1 VADIFDELEEDL
13 KEQKIFDLW
22 HKWGNWIIGAAL
34 LIVIGAAGVPVW
46 KYYHHSIKTDESARY
61 SNALALVQ
69 KGQNQ
74 DAQKIL
80 EELSANGKTGYAQ
93 LAALQ
98 LAALNQSAG
107 SIDGALKIYQDL
119 DLKNS
124 SNLSFSGLAKVL
136 SGYSGIN
143 SSQAGTIAT
152 QFTSLASSGNPFQGL
167 SLELQG
173 LYALEKGDKS
183 KAAED
188 FNDILNAGY
197 ISRETSSRALLM
209 MASLGISPELKPQ
222 NPTKE

>member
-1 VADIFDELEEDL
+1 MADIFDELEEDL
-13 KEQKIFDLW
+13 KEQKIYDLW

-46 KYYHHSIKTDESARY
+46 KYYHHSIKTDESSRY
-61 SNALALVQ
+61 SSALALAQ

-74 DAQKIL
+74 DAQKIF

-98 LAALNQSAG
+98 LAALNQNSA
-107 SIDGALKIYQDL
+107 SVDGALKIYQDL
-119 DLKNS
+119 DLKNP
-124 SNLSFSGLAKVL
+124 SNLSFSGLSKVL
-136 SGYSGIN
+136 AGYSGI
-143 SSQAGTIAT
+143 SSIQAETIAT
-152 QFTSLASSGNPFQGL
+152 QFTPLAAAGNPWQGL

-197 ISRETSSRALLM
+197 ISRETSARALLM
-209 MASLGISPELKPQ
+209 MASLGISPELKRQ
-222 NPTKE
+222 APTKE